1 MGQLERGKGTVGHGR
16 RLSRRQRTGLG
27 TVVHTETF
35 NLITIMITITMTITI
50 AITITLM
57 IMLAQESKAII
68 EMKSAEAKSKDS
80 TQFINIQ
87 FMCHKQVQHRGREG
101 EREGRIV
108 WGR

>member
-1 MGQLERGKGTVGHGR
+1 MGQLKELGQGTVRHGS
-16 RLSRRQRTGLG
+16 RLSRRQRTGPE

-35 NLITIMITITMTITI
+35 NLITIMITITITI

-87 FMCHKQVQHRGREG
+87 LMCHKQVQHKGR
-101 EREGRIV
+101 EREGRSV

>member
-1 MGQLERGKGTVGHGR
+1 MGHGS
-16 RLSRRQRTGLG
+16 RLSRRQRTGPE

-35 NLITIMITITMTITI
+35 NLITIMITITMTITIAITI

-87 FMCHKQVQHRGREG
+87 LMCHKQVQHR
-101 EREGRIV
+101 EREGRSV
-108 WGR
+108 WGRQVNNNNN